1 MAFDFNNRGNSQRS
15 TGSPPSPPQYE
26 PETPSKWGGES
37 YKENRNGSNGG
48 GFHDAPKRAD
58 SLDVHSYPGSEN
70 GYEQPAYRQRV
81 KPPIRK
87 PRRRR
92 TPPVMMDIPWKFI
105 IIVMIVIGVI
115 ALIYTN
121 RYLIENFLAQV
132 ISWVLVIALALL
144 LIRYIFRGGR

>member
-1 MAFDFNNRGNSQRS
+1 MAFDFNNRGNRQKS
-15 TGSPPSPPQYE
+15 TGSPPSPPQYQ
-26 PETPSKWGGES
+26 PETSSKWGGES
-37 YKENRNGSNGG
+37 YKESRNGSMG
-48 GFHDAPKRAD
+48 GFHDAPKRAGGMNVNTHPD
-58 SLDVHSYPGSEN
+58 GEDV
-70 GYEQPAYRQRV
+70 YEQPYRPLV
-81 KPPIRK
+81 KTPIRR

-105 IIVMIVIGVI
+105 IIVLIVIGVV

-132 ISWVLVIALALL
+132 ISWVLVIAIALL

>member
-37 YKENRNGSNGG
+37 YKENRNGSMG
-48 GFHDAPKRAD
+48 GFHDAPKRAGGMNVNTHPD
-58 SLDVHSYPGSEN
+58 GGDV
-70 GYEQPAYRQRV
+70 YEQPYRPPV
-81 KPPIRK
+81 KTPIRR

-92 TPPVMMDIPWKFI
+92 KPPVMMDIPWKFI
-105 IIVMIVIGVI
+105 IIVLIVIGVV

-132 ISWVLVIALALL
+132 ISWVLVIAIALL